1 MVFHQING
9 DGVGAIVFSISTDVT
24 GKTFTDIP
32 VSKNVPGTN
41 GKSNAANQDLPF
53 VANIPAGT
61 SCTGAVGALK
71 NMCAITCANPTG
83 SFGGTVLIQ
92 IATAGKK
99 REVIGGSL
107 AARVKAIIE

>member
-1 MVFHQING
+1 MC
-9 DGVGAIVFSISTDVT
+9 SISTDVT
-24 GKTFTDIP
+24 GKTFTDIT
-32 VSKNVPGTN
+32 VSKNVPSTN
-41 GKSNAANQDLPF
+41 GKSNAANQDFPF

-61 SCTGAVGALK
+61 SCTGAVGALR
-71 NMCAITCANPTG
+71 NMYAVTCANPTG

-92 IATAGKK
+92 IATAGEK